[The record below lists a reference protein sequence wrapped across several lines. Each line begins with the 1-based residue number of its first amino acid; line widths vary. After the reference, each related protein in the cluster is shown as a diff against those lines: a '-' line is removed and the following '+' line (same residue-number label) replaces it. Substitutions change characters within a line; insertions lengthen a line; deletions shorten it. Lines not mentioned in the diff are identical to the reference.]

1 MGRKERFF
9 CQRGIVIQEVLNRV
23 NSHGD
28 VVDNESVFINKISD
42 GGCED
47 RIATR
52 EAHGKID
59 FGEIG

>member
-1 MGRKERFF
+1 VGRKEDFLPARNSYS
-9 CQRGIVIQEVLNRV
+9 RGLDPV

-59 FGEIG
+59 FGEMG